1 MKSKEQLKQLNDKS
15 LKELTKELDESYKK
29 LRELKFSKTFRKLKN
44 TNLIKQARANIAR
57 IWTVIGL
64 KVDIKAEEK

>member
-15 LKELTKELDESYKK
+15 LKDLTKELDESYKK

-44 TNLIKQARANIAR
+44 TSLIKQARTNIAR
-57 IWTVIGL
+57 IWTVIGN
-64 KVDIKAEEK
+64 KVDIKD